1 MARAV
6 PVSRPPRGPMR
17 RLLGWFRPYRGRIAL
32 AVVLMALHSAVPG
45 LLVLLVEKVLDDVLI
60 ARDASMLALVPA
72 ALVGLYAANGFL
84 GFARGMITQ
93 GISWG
98 VVARMRQALFAALLR
113 QDAAW
118 HQKAPT
124 GTLLARLTQDVDD
137 VQYGVSAIVTA
148 IQKPLTLAVLVA
160 AAASMDPLLTL
171 VALVVLPLVILPI
184 RVFGQ
189 RLRAAARDRLDNLA
203 ALTGIAGETLA
214 GIRTVQVF
222 GAEAGRSAAFDRENE
237 EQRALRLRAAAAR
250 LLPSPIIEII
260 AATGASVVL
269 WVGGRRVMGGAAEPG
284 ELIAF
289 ILAITL
295 LNAPLKGLAE
305 VNSLLQRALAG
316 AEAVFA
322 VLDRAPAVPD
332 TGTVALDAREAA
344 LAFEDVHFDYGG
356 GEVLRGV
363 SLTIPTGRV
372 VAVVGASGAG
382 KSTLAALVPR
392 LYDPTGGRVTLAG
405 DDLRDLTLASLRRH
419 VAVVSQEPFLFDDS
433 VAANIALGRP
443 DATRAEIEAAA
454 RVADAHGFV
463 SALPQGYDTRI
474 DELGLRLSGGQRQR
488 LCIARAVLMDAPV
501 LVLDEATSALDAESE
516 AAVQAA
522 LDRAMAGRTVLV
534 IAHRLST
541 IRDADEIVVLDGGVV
556 AERGTHAGLMASD
569 GAYAALVRRQQ
580 GGGEG

>member
-1 MARAV
+1 
-6 PVSRPPRGPMR
+6 MR

>member
-1 MARAV
+1 
-6 PVSRPPRGPMR
+6 MR

-237 EQRALRLRAAAAR
+237 QQRALRLRAAAAR

>member
-237 EQRALRLRAAAAR
+237 QQRALRLRAAAAR